1 MARKFST
8 LLLTGKAAS
17 LPFLMQQ
24 AQAYTPSYSD
34 ILTSEITQI
43 QLPVA
48 NQVELDSLGSGS
60 YGGSSSYGGAA
71 TLCSDSTVASQM
83 SLVITGLNSGDE
95 VFIATSTNTGG
106 NESVHPDIKIGNQ
119 NLLVPISFKATLA
132 GSSGAATAAVTV
144 PLDLNTLRNNG
155 YSLTQGNSFYL
166 QTFVFPAGTLI
177 SSNPWAMA
185 KFSELDTISVN
196 RCVASTYGGSY

>member
-83 SLVITGLNSGDE
+83 SLVITGLNSEDE
-95 VFIATSTNTGG
+95 VFIATSTNIGG
-106 NESVHPDIKIGNQ
+106 NESIHPDIKIGNQ
-119 NLLVPISFKATLA
+119 NLLVPISFKASLA
-132 GSSGAATAAVTV
+132 GSSGSATAAVTV

-177 SSNPWAMA
+177 SSNPWGLA
-185 KFSELDTISVN
+185 KFSELDTISVD
-196 RCVASTYGGSY
+196 RCAASTYGGSY